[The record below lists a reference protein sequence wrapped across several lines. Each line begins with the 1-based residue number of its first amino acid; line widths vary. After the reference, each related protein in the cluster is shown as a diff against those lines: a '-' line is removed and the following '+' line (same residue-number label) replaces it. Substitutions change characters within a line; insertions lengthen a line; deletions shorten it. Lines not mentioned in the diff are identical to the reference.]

1 MEKTNKTRAAWW
13 FQRQKIRENHGRNV
27 ENMFPG
33 WMEHSIQMVGQK
45 PTRMIPQVIAYS
57 PNMVTYGNIW

>member
-1 MEKTNKTRAAWW
+1 
-13 FQRQKIRENHGRNV
+13 V